1 MYFNKVH
8 TERKNFIASNR
19 LKDHVII
26 SGKNNVLISAPHGV
40 SQVRL
45 GKYKSAEIGS
55 LALALYLQQKT
66 NSFLIAKTK
75 NNNDDANFDECSKYK
90 DDVMDIIKRHNIKY
104 FIDFHGL
111 AQNRDCDINL
121 GTHLGKNIETNIE
134 AFNSLQNSLLVNFSV
149 IVDQPFMA
157 GSKTLSGSIKNEF
170 EDIFTI
176 QIEVNCG
183 ITNRKYN
190 FKRFKLLAETLEK
203 WIQQISKS

>member
-1 MYFNKVH
+1 
-8 TERKNFIASNR
+8 
-19 LKDHVII
+19 
-26 SGKNNVLISAPHGV
+26 
-40 SQVRL
+40 
-45 GKYKSAEIGS
+45 
-55 LALALYLQQKT
+55 
-66 NSFLIAKTK
+66 
-75 NNNDDANFDECSKYK
+75 
-90 DDVMDIIKRHNIKY
+90 MDIIKKHNIKY

-183 ITNRKYN
+183 ITNRKQN
-190 FKRFKLLAETLEK
+190 FKKFKLLAETLEK
-203 WIQQISKS
+203 WIQQISKI

>member
-75 NNNDDANFDECSKYK
+75 NNNDDANFDDCSKYK

-183 ITNRKYN
+183 ITNRKHN